1 MKYKSIYIHF
11 MKFKNKKI
19 SWKHLQDMKNINL
32 GQKNER
38 VINKKSL
45 KELYKYNHT
54 KYRKV

>member
-1 MKYKSIYIHF
+1 
-11 MKFKNKKI
+11 
-19 SWKHLQDMKNINL
+19 MKNINL